1 VKPTKITKDQAVKIV
16 KAVLYVSV
24 SAGLAY
30 LITLTNENPGLFG
43 VYTVLINGLLVAI
56 KQLFTTPEEK

>member
-1 VKPTKITKDQAVKIV
+1 MTVSKITKDQWKEVA
-16 KAVLYVSV
+16 KAVVYVSV

-43 VYTVLINGLLVAI
+43 VYTVLINGILVAI
-56 KQLFTTPEEK
+56 KKAFTPGN

>member
-1 VKPTKITKDQAVKIV
+1 MSVSKITKDQAIKIV

-30 LITLTNENPGLFG
+30 LITLTNDNPDLFG
-43 VYTVLINGLLVAI
+43 IYTVVINGILVTL
-56 KQLFTTPEEK
+56 KQAFTPGN

>member
-1 VKPTKITKDQAVKIV
+1 MTVSKITKDQAVKIV

-30 LITLTNENPGLFG
+30 LITLTNDNPDLFG
-43 VYTVLINGLLVAI
+43 IYTVIINGLLVTI
-56 KQLFTTPEEK
+56 KQALTPGN

>member
-1 VKPTKITKDQAVKIV
+1 MQISKITKDQAVKIV

-30 LITLTNENPGLFG
+30 LITLTNDNPDLFG
-43 VYTVLINGLLVAI
+43 IYTVIINGLLVTI
-56 KQLFTTPEEK
+56 KQALTPGN